1 MSLYHFE
8 LERTQFYARE
18 KEDIF
23 GVIDFYK
30 EREKK
35 AKKDEG
41 LDSFSKRISPE
52 LLETITSVEQGYFRF
67 HVGPLIMPEEGSE
80 EGKEDVFQKLA
91 ILPDFSVG
99 VSYEASAY
107 FDIFRRSLPALRRAN
122 LYKVQV
128 DNSIFGGLT
137 YIPRDVV
144 DAIVAYDLSDLLQKG
159 KTFREK
165 IASIRHPNIML

>member
-91 ILPDFSVG
+91 ILPDF
-99 VSYEASAY
+99 
-107 FDIFRRSLPALRRAN
+107 
-122 LYKVQV
+122 
-128 DNSIFGGLT
+128 
-137 YIPRDVV
+137 V